1 MSEKQ
6 SAAPT
11 VDATSWRALKLFAR
25 YRLFLS
31 AVLFAVFFFELPP
44 DYLGAHAPTLYQQ
57 ISLFYLVTAGLI
69 QLFTERQWVD
79 YELLTTFQ
87 LLVDVVL
94 LTLLIHTSGGLQT
107 GMGSLLVVVVV
118 AGGSLVSARL
128 SAFIAAIATLAVL
141 IEATLSQIVG
151 EGVMR
156 FSQAGV
162 LGAAF
167 FATALL
173 AQILSRK
180 MQRSQQLA
188 DERAV
193 DVSKLAQLNQLI
205 IRRLDVG
212 VLVLD
217 ADEWVTLSNDSAAEM
232 LGLSAPSSGWL
243 LSEKAPMLKRQLD
256 RWRQSPEATFDSV
269 QIRPDLPAFQVRAT
283 ALDSGETLVYLENAS
298 LLAQQAQQ
306 LKLAS
311 LGRLTASIAH
321 EIRNPLGAISHA
333 GELLSES
340 MPANN
345 NQRKLTDIIQRHSSR
360 VNTIVDNVL
369 QMSRRRTTTRRRIEL
384 GEWLAKGVADFTEQR
399 QIPAGQMQLHLP
411 ERQCIWVNGDASQL
425 HQVLENLL
433 ENAWHYAKSE
443 NSPAVTVSLS
453 HESEEVLI
461 SVTDNGP
468 GASDKAIKHMFE
480 PFFSERREGTGL
492 GLYLARELCEANGAR
507 LNYVN
512 STMGGR
518 FEIRM
523 PLSEEV
529 THT

>member
-1 MSEKQ
+1 MSEQ
-6 SAAPT
+6 QPAASS

-31 AVLFAVFFFELPP
+31 AVLFGTFFFKLPP

-57 ISLFYLVTAGLI
+57 VSLLYLLVAGVI
-69 QLFTERQWVD
+69 QLLTERQWTD
-79 YELLTTFQ
+79 FEFLTTLQ
-87 LLVDVVL
+87 LLVDVIL
-94 LTLLIHTSGGLQT
+94 LTLLIHASGGLQT

-118 AGGSLVSARL
+118 AGGSLISARL
-128 SAFIAAIATLAVL
+128 SAFIAAVATLAVL
-141 IEATLSQIVG
+141 IEAMLSQIAG
-151 EGVMR
+151 DGVIR

-205 IRRLDVG
+205 IHQLDVG

-217 ADEWVTLSNDSAAEM
+217 QDERVTLSNDSAAEM
-232 LGLSAPSSGWL
+232 LGLPAASSGWL
-243 LSEKAPMLKRQLD
+243 LSEQAPALKAQLD
-256 RWRQSPEATFDSV
+256 RWHQSPGV
-269 QIRPDLPAFQVRAT
+269 IPNNLQLRPDLPAFQMKAT
-283 ALDSGETLVYLENAS
+283 ALERGQTLVYLENAS
-298 LLAQQAQQ
+298 LLAKQAQQ

-340 MPANN
+340 IPEDS
-345 NQRKLTDIIQRHSSR
+345 NQRKLTDIIRRHSSR
-360 VNTIVDNVL
+360 VNTIVDNIL
-369 QMSRRRTTTRRRIEL
+369 QMSRRRGTSPSRIQL
-384 GEWLAKGVADFTEQR
+384 SDWLAKSVAEFEDYR
-399 QIPAGQMQLHLP
+399 QIPEGHLQLNLSTTHLT
-411 ERQCIWVNGDASQL
+411 VNCDASQL

-433 ENAWHYAKSE
+433 ENAWHHANPE
-443 NSPAVTVSLS
+443 VLPAVTVSLS
-453 HESEEVLI
+453 REGDEVLI
-461 SVTDNGP
+461 SITDSGP
-468 GASDKAIKHMFE
+468 GVSDKALKHMFE
-480 PFFSERREGTGL
+480 PFFSERRGGTGL

-507 LNYVN
+507 LNYL
-512 STMGGR
+512 SQPTGGR

-523 PLSEEV
+523 PLLEEKRMPA
-529 THT
+529 